1 MPDLAQDKQKEI
13 ACFDGNAAMDKY
25 DVFTRVEPQ
34 RLGERR
40 VTHLKRLVTISIPVL
55 NEADNVKP
63 LLERLRA
70 VAGSYPR
77 YDFEFLFTDNASTDA
92 TFERLADEARS
103 DNRILAVRVTRNF
116 R

>member
-13 ACFDGNAAMDKY
+13 AFFDDHAAIDAY

-34 RLGERR
+34 RSGERN
-40 VTHLKRLVTISIPVL
+40 VPNLKRLVTISIPVL

-70 VAGSYPR
+70 VAGSHR
-77 YDFEFLFTDNASTDA
+77 SE
-92 TFERLADEARS
+92 ERL
-103 DNRILAVRVTRNF
+103 
-116 R
+116 